1 MNEFQIFVENS
12 TGDQIYVYF
21 QNNSGQRVYSYSSS
35 LRLRRIIIIYHQ
47 PHNFSLHLK
56 SIITQ
61 LLFTSNSITQDF
73 YSRQVLVSLSV

>member
-1 MNEFQIFVENS
+1 MNEFQIFAENS

-21 QNNSGQRVYSYSSS
+21 QNNSAQRVYNYSSS
-35 LRLRRIIIIYHQ
+35 LTLIRIFIIYHQ
-47 PHNFSLHLK
+47 PHKYSLYLT

-73 YSRQVLVSLSV
+73 Y